1 MLDLSWIVHLL
12 GALATAHFASTVFSG
27 RARNPQALGLAAGVV
42 ALVALLGAGWVVH
55 PAAGMLLAFLV
66 GWMDGGT
73 RRWQNSLPMLGVALL
88 SAAAF
93 LFLGAGWL
101 IFPLVVVLAITAFS
115 ALNRSSARMGQASGD
130 ASAPAS
136 GALPEQAGGL
146 PMPGVPTPQGEAI
159 PVRPAGASVPQAQNV
174 AASLPTDLQG
184 LHRDTRLPAEARALL
199 VALDLRTAEA
209 MRALSSQ
216 GQTGTQAAYQVRAIR
231 EEYVPAAVQA
241 YLKLPPT
248 RADVTPID
256 DGKTGKDLLIEQL
269 NLLLNAAQDLLE
281 ACAQAGGQ
289 ELLSH
294 GRFLREKFGFS
305 TEKDKDLKV

>member
-1 MLDLSWIVHLL
+1 MSDLTWIVHLL

-42 ALVALLGAGWVVH
+42 ALVALLGVGWVVH

-73 RRWQNSLPMLGVALL
+73 RRWQSSLPMLGVALL

-93 LFLGAGWL
+93 MLLGAGWL
-101 IFPLVVVLAITAFS
+101 VFPLVVIGVIMAFS
-115 ALNRSSARMGQASGD
+115 ALNQVSARMGQASGN

-146 PMPGVPTPQGEAI
+146 PMPGVPADQGEAI
-159 PVRPAGASVPQAQNV
+159 PVRPAGASVPQGPR
-174 AASLPTDLQG
+174 AAAPTDLQG

-209 MRALSSQ
+209 MRALGSQ

-241 YLKLPPT
+241 YLKMPPT

-256 DGKTGKDLLIEQL
+256 GEKTGKDLLIEQL
-269 NLLLNAAQDLLE
+269 NLLLKTAQDLLE
-281 ACAQAGGQ
+281 ASAQAGGQ

-294 GRFLREKFGFS
+294 GRFLREKFGSS
-305 TEKDKDLKV
+305 TEKDKDLKL